1 MGIDLWTWLR
11 VFSPQTAH
19 NHVYVYSFFQ
29 ALAKLPLILVDYRD
43 IKRAGIH
50 QSTLI
55 KLFKVC

>member
-1 MGIDLWTWLR
+1 MNQMDGNWSVDLAKS
-11 VFSPQTAH
+11 VFTAH
-19 NHVYVYSFFQ
+19 NHVYSFFQ

-55 KLFKVC
+55 KL

>member
-1 MGIDLWTWLR
+1 MNQMDGNWSVDLAKS
-11 VFSPQTAH
+11 VFTAH

-55 KLFKVC
+55 KL

>member
-1 MGIDLWTWLR
+1 MGTDLWTWLR

-55 KLFKVC
+55 KL